1 MKECVNMKESR
12 CSLSITPSLTRKLFN
27 MAQAIGDDVIN
38 LTLGDP
44 DLFPPEKIRKAACE
58 AIMAGKTRYS
68 ANAGLQAVRDAYAG
82 FFERERG
89 IQISS
94 QKNIITTVGGMEALF
109 LTFASLVDAGDE
121 VIILEP
127 YYVNYAQMI
136 NMCGGVAVPVDRY
149 GKRTQEVIRL
159 IQAAITEKTIGIVL
173 NSPCNPTGDILPGEI
188 LDAVA
193 EMACAHDLFVISDEV
208 YNSLVYDGKLSE
220 SIYTRP
226 GMAERTIIIDSCSK
240 RFAMTGWRV
249 GFAIGP
255 EALIANM
262 TKMQENV
269 AACAPLPS
277 QYAAIQAYSGDFDY
291 SYIQK
296 EYQKR
301 KDFLVSEL
309 HNIPKIRFQEPEA
322 TFYCFVDVSETGMDA
337 ETFAYQLLEKQHVA
351 VVPGVAYGEHYANYI
366 RIAFTL
372 DQNKLAEAM
381 RRMKVFCEGLQ

>member
-1 MKECVNMKESR
+1 MKESK
-12 CSLSITPSLTRKLFN
+12 CSTSITPSLTRKLFN

-44 DLFPPEKIRKAACE
+44 DLLPPEEVRKAACE

-68 ANAGLQAVRDAYAG
+68 ANAGLQDVRDAYAK
-82 FFERERG
+82 FFEKERG
-89 IQISS
+89 MKISP

-109 LTFASLVDAGDE
+109 LTFSSLVDAGDE

-136 NMCGGVAVPVDRY
+136 NMCGGNAVPVDRY
-149 GKRTQEVIRL
+149 GKQTDEVLHLIRE
-159 IQAAITEKTIGIVL
+159 AITDRTIGIVL
-173 NSPCNPTGDILPGEI
+173 NSPCNPTGDCLPGQM

-193 EMACAHDLFVISDEV
+193 KMACEHNLFVVSDEV
-208 YNSLVYDGKLSE
+208 YSSLVYDGKTSE

-240 RFAMTGWRV
+240 RFAMTGWRI

-255 EALIANM
+255 EAAIANM

-277 QYAAIQAYSGDFDY
+277 QYAAIKAYSDDCDY

-301 KDFLVSEL
+301 KDFLVAEL
-309 HNIPKIRFQEPEA
+309 HSISKLHFQEPEA

-337 ETFAYQLLEKQHVA
+337 ETFAYQLLEKQHIA
-351 VVPGVAYGEHYANYI
+351 VVPGVAYGKNYANFI

-372 DQNKLAEAM
+372 EQRKLAEAM
-381 RRMKVFCEGLQ
+381 RRMRVFCEGLK